1 MISRIN
7 IFLTA
12 LLIMFSVFNIN
23 DLYANEEFQKYAK
36 VKIEINNKYE
46 LEDIL
51 RLGIAVEHFNGK
63 FDQGVELIVNYHELE
78 LIRDS
83 GKNVKILIP
92 DMREYYKNR
101 AQADKAEIKKGT
113 QIKTEDNV
121 DGYSLGS
128 MGGFHTYDEHIA
140 IANYLHDTYPNIV
153 SSLKCIGKSH
163 EGVDIY
169 AQCFSDNP
177 DIQETG
183 EGNVY
188 FDGLI
193 HAREPMAGEVLLYY
207 MYWLA
212 ENYDTDPE
220 AAYLINNRQ
229 IYLVTVLNPDGYIY
243 NQTTD
248 PNGGGMWRKNKRD
261 NDSNG
266 QFEESEDGVDLNRN
280 YSYQWGYDNT
290 GSSPDPSSNTYRG
303 PSAFSE
309 PESQAARDFILSVQP
324 SIGFNCHT
332 YSGVFINPYG
342 YSGQPVDYEYYSEFA
357 GDFAYYMNYP
367 YGTSAEVIGYSSN
380 GTARD
385 WMHHDAQCLAWVP
398 EIGETGFW
406 PGSSEIIPLNS
417 SFLNVLKYL
426 SWVSGNYADFQN
438 YTILEGEAIP
448 GDTISFVINIKNKGL
463 SLDAQ
468 NVKVELTSLNNLAT
482 AITASAMIDSIK
494 SWEIKSNVNNPICF
508 KVSPAAVV
516 MNELKFR
523 IDITQDSILTS
534 SDTIKVFA
542 GKQNIFFADD
552 AENGGNQWTGSGSG
566 QQWDTTFVGYY
577 SNRHSFNDSR
587 YGSYSFN
594 TANCYTMNNAVN
606 LLETENPRV
615 EYATRWA
622 IEQGY
627 DYARIEISNDN
638 GQSWAPLS
646 GEYTTNVS
654 GSPGYT
660 GIGHGWVR
668 ESIDLTP
675 YINQS
680 IKFRF
685 SLSSDGGLNSDG
697 FYFDDFRIVDYK
709 PGTTSNRNADNNFT
723 PAQFRLNQNH
733 PNPFNP
739 STTIS
744 YILPNRT
751 NVELKIFNVLG
762 QHIKTLVNEEQNRGQ
777 KKVIWNGLND
787 NNQNV
792 SAGVYFIYL
801 KAENKGEES
810 IQFKKCILLK

>member
-1 MISRIN
+1 
-7 IFLTA
+7 
-12 LLIMFSVFNIN
+12 
-23 DLYANEEFQKYAK
+23 
-36 VKIEINNKYE
+36 
-46 LEDIL
+46 
-51 RLGIAVEHFNGK
+51 
-63 FDQGVELIVNYHELE
+63 
-78 LIRDS
+78 
-83 GKNVKILIP
+83 
-92 DMREYYKNR
+92 
-101 AQADKAEIKKGT
+101 
-113 QIKTEDNV
+113 
-121 DGYSLGS
+121 
-128 MGGFHTYDEHIA
+128 
-140 IANYLHDTYPNIV
+140 
-153 SSLKCIGKSH
+153 
-163 EGVDIY
+163 
-169 AQCFSDNP
+169 
-177 DIQETG
+177 
-183 EGNVY
+183 
-188 FDGLI
+188 
-193 HAREPMAGEVLLYY
+193 
-207 MYWLA
+207 
-212 ENYDTDPE
+212 
-220 AAYLINNRQ
+220 
-229 IYLVTVLNPDGYIY
+229 
-243 NQTTD
+243 
-248 PNGGGMWRKNKRD
+248 
-261 NDSNG
+261 
-266 QFEESEDGVDLNRN
+266 
-280 YSYQWGYDNT
+280 
-290 GSSPDPSSNTYRG
+290 
-303 PSAFSE
+303 
-309 PESQAARDFILSVQP
+309 
-324 SIGFNCHT
+324 
-332 YSGVFINPYG
+332 
-342 YSGQPVDYEYYSEFA
+342 
-357 GDFAYYMNYP
+357 
-367 YGTSAEVIGYSSN
+367 
-380 GTARD
+380 
-385 WMHHDAQCLAWVP
+385 MHHDAQCLAWVP

-482 AITASAMIDSIK
+482 AITASAMIDTIK

-523 IDITQDSILTS
+523 IDI
-534 SDTIKVFA
+534 
-542 GKQNIFFADD
+542 
-552 AENGGNQWTGSGSG
+552 
-566 QQWDTTFVGYY
+566 DTTFVGYY